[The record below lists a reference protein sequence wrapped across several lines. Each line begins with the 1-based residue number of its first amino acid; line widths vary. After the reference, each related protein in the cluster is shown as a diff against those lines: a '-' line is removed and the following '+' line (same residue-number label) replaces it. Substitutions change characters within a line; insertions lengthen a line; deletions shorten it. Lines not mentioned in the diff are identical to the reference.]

1 MLTSLY
7 LTTHYGPNGLDYWR
21 SSICNIRRLG
31 LSDCCQQSC
40 LWRPFKNRPGTL
52 FWGPRFTIWIPY
64 SFYSSVSTCDS
75 DFSTPDSGFTGFRK
89 GNGMPTPRKSDHL
102 SGQNKGHNPD
112 GSYISESLNGHPPNS
127 PSWLDDSFDAVTTTR
142 GVDVKEAPKIKNDEQ
157 VKVRLF
163 TGFWS
168 TTLGLLGQCFDL
180 NPSLVVAY

>member
-1 MLTSLY
+1 
-7 LTTHYGPNGLDYWR
+7 
-21 SSICNIRRLG
+21 
-31 LSDCCQQSC
+31 
-40 LWRPFKNRPGTL
+40 
-52 FWGPRFTIWIPY
+52 
-64 SFYSSVSTCDS
+64 
-75 DFSTPDSGFTGFRK
+75 
-89 GNGMPTPRKSDHL
+89 MPTPRKSDHL

-112 GSYISESLNGHPPNS
+112 GSYISESLNGHPPIS

-180 NPSLVVAY
+180 NPSLVVTN

>member
-7 LTTHYGPNGLDYWR
+7 LTAHKGPNRLDYQR
-21 SSICNIRRLG
+21 YSICSIRRLG
-31 LSDCCQQSC
+31 LSEGCRQSR
-40 LWRPFKNRPGTL
+40 LWRPLKPAWYFVL
-52 FWGPRFTIWIPY
+52 GPSFTIWIPY

-89 GNGMPTPRKSDHL
+89 GNNGIPTPRKSDHL
-102 SGQNKGHNPD
+102 SGQNKVHNPD
-112 GSYISESLNGHPPNS
+112 GSYIGESLNGHPPIS